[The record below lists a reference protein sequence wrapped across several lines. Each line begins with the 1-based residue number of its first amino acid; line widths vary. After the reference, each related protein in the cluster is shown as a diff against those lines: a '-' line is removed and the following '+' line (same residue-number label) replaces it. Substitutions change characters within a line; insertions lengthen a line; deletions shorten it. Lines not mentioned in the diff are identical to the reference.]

1 MFWKR
6 MRYLYCFGLTR
17 EKASHIQEE
26 IIKQKEKYKDCNVS
40 FVYEK
45 GEREQE
51 IKEIVRVMEKI
62 TINYNRR
69 A

>member
-1 MFWKR
+1 MA
-6 MRYLYCFGLTR
+6 GL
-17 EKASHIQEE
+17 
-26 IIKQKEKYKDCNVS
+26 QKEKEKNCNVS

-45 GEREQE
+45 GESEQE

-62 TINYNRR
+62 TINDNRR